1 VAFQTKQQNM
11 AIYWIGDIQGCDAP
25 LGQFIDQVGF
35 SASRDRLYVLGDLVN
50 RGPASLQVL
59 RRLQNLGNSVQ
70 CVLGNHDMHLLAL
83 NAGAK
88 KPSKSDTLNE
98 VLMADDKE
106 ALLHWLRHQA
116 LAIYQEDVLMVH
128 AGVLPQW
135 SLEEAMSLAHELQE
149 ILRGPDVN
157 DFLMQ
162 MYGNEPSLWLPNLTG
177 IARWRCALN
186 AFTRIRFCTPAGQME
201 FETKEGKAKA
211 PPGYLPW
218 FEVPHRKT
226 SQTTIAFGHWS
237 TLGAV
242 QRSDVWALDT
252 GCVWGGCLTGIQR
265 NRPSDEPVRIEV
277 KCPGYQK
284 PF

>member
-1 VAFQTKQQNM
+1 MLVDVRTFEEFNFVGLPDSNAFEKRMILLPWQIFPAMEEN
-11 AIYWIGDIQGCDAP
+11 P
-25 LGQFIDQVGF
+25 EF
-35 SASRDRLYVLGDLVN
+35 SSGLEE
-50 RGPASLQVL
+50 
-59 RRLQNLGNSVQ
+59 
-70 CVLGNHDMHLLAL
+70 
-83 NAGAK
+83 
-88 KPSKSDTLNE
+88 TLNE
-98 VLMADDKE
+98 ILMEDDKE

-135 SLEEAMSLAHELQE
+135 SLEEALSLAHELQE

-211 PPGYLPW
+211 PPVSL
-218 FEVPHRKT
+218 K
-226 SQTTIAFGHWS
+226 
-237 TLGAV
+237 
-242 QRSDVWALDT
+242 
-252 GCVWGGCLTGIQR
+252 
-265 NRPSDEPVRIEV
+265 
-277 KCPGYQK
+277 
-284 PF
+284 